1 MKTLNVK
8 LPAYVVRF
16 LERQAERCGVTVEQM
31 AAYFFAREV
40 VHA

>member
-1 MKTLNVK
+1 MKTLNIK
-8 LPAYVVRF
+8 IPAYVLRF
-16 LERQAERCGVTVEQM
+16 LERNAARCGVTVEQM

>member
-1 MKTLNVK
+1 MKTISIK
-8 LPAYVVRF
+8 LPAYVVRYI
-16 LERQAERCGVTVEQM
+16 ERQAERCGVTVDQM

>member
-8 LPAYVVRF
+8 IPVYVLRF
-16 LERQAERCGVTVEQM
+16 LERNAKRCGVTVEQM